1 MTQPKPACY
10 AGRVQ
15 IPDAGPQKLVV
26 AAILALL
33 DGAPFGRLAT
43 YAPPQGDRAGRCY
56 VVPLQFLHSGGVI
69 RLVTTAGRK
78 LTNLRGAP
86 QAVCFALDLTDGDGW
101 TSVCAWGD
109 YSDVTDLGQ
118 RLDIMAASFSKYPE
132 GTTKQAVSLLR
143 RVAPGTGAEPGRAGR
158 SPVFGRILIKSM
170 AGRHWPGLLLS
181 AGPALVHPAPPAGTA
196 GLRRPPE
203 RLSRTACH
211 ELLAARPLV
220 RLGCYSPA
228 RARMYC
234 LPLWAVTAG
243 DSLWFYHPPGGAAL
257 LDALRDHPQGVCAQ
271 VDNLDCSPVADPG
284 QPWRS
289 ALAEGTAS
297 VHPLGQAGDLPATEQ
312 AALLRAIRTR
322 LEGFAIRS
330 VFVPPDP
337 DLTPPAGALIRLR
350 IESLSGQATGEPL

>member
-1 MTQPKPACY
+1 MTGPKPACY
-10 AGRVQ
+10 AAAVQ
-15 IPDAGPQKLVV
+15 IPDAGPQKLAA

-43 YAPPQGDRAGRCY
+43 YAPPQGDRAGRSY

-78 LTNLRGAP
+78 LTNLRAAPGA
-86 QAVCFALDLTDGDGW
+86 ACFALDLTTGDGW

-109 YSDVTDLGQ
+109 YRDVTELGE
-118 RLDIMAASFSKYPE
+118 RLDIMAASFSKYPA
-132 GTTKQAVSLLR
+132 GTTRQAVSLLR
-143 RVAPGTGAEPGRAGR
+143 RVAPGGGAEAERGGRA
-158 SPVFGRILIKSM
+158 PVFGRVAIKSM

-181 AGPALVHPAPPAGTA
+181 AGPALVHPAPPPAPDSP
-196 GLRRPPE
+196 RRPPE
-203 RLSRTACH
+203 RLSRAACR

-234 LPLWAVTAG
+234 LPLWFESVG

-257 LDALRDHPQGVCAQ
+257 LAALREHPQGVCAQ
-271 VDNLDCSPVADPG
+271 VDNLDCSPAADPG

-289 ALAEGTAS
+289 ALAEGVAS
-297 VHPLGQAGDLPATEQ
+297 VHPLGLDADLPLAVQMT
-312 AALLRAIRTR
+312 LLRAIRAR
-322 LEGFAIRS
+322 LERFAIHS

-337 DLTPPAGALIRLR
+337 DLAPPAGALIRLR
-350 IESLSGQATGEPL
+350 IEALSGQATGEPL